1 MNAAILY
8 GVTAI
13 FVFAAGYVTGMLRG
27 YIHALPKRDE
37 RGRFTKKD

>member
-1 MNAAILY
+1 VGELLLY
-8 GVTAI
+8 GITAI

-37 RGRFTKKD
+37 RGRFAKKD

>member
-1 MNAAILY
+1 MDVYALY
-8 GVTAI
+8 GLTAI

-37 RGRFTKKD
+37 RGRFVKKD